1 MSALC
6 KSKWGLRVSAVILV
20 GGLVLVTSSVPT
32 QADERDDDRH
42 RGNPFDRILHK
53 LDKILDA
60 IKDNRGGQDGNFTLR
75 WDQNLPAAQRFVILA
90 AFNNEAVLDKNTGLV
105 WERSPAAAATSW
117 ESARSCINKNV
128 GGQKGWRLP
137 AIAELA
143 SLIDPAVPSP
153 GPTLPPAH
161 PFLSVQSVFFWSA
174 STLAGFPTVA
184 WGVNFSNGGVG
195 AGRVADGHLVWC
207 VRGGMQENVY

>member
-1 MSALC
+1 MRDGW
-6 KSKWGLRVSAVILV
+6 KRKWGWRIGAVMLV
-20 GGLVLVTSSVPT
+20 GGLVLGVSSAVT
-32 QADERDDDRH
+32 QAGERDDDRN

-60 IKDNRGGQDGNFTLR
+60 IKDGGGKDANHTLR
-75 WDQNLPAAQRFVILA
+75 WDQALPAAQRFVILA

-105 WERSPAAAATSW
+105 WERSPATTATSW
-117 ESARSCINKNV
+117 DSARGICINKNV

-143 SLIDPAVPSP
+143 SLIDPSVPIP

-161 PFLSVQSVFFWSA
+161 PFLGVQSVFFFSA
-174 STLAGFPTVA
+174 STLAGTPTVA
-184 WGVNFSNGGVG
+184 WGVNFSNSGVG
-195 AGRVADGHLVWC
+195 AGRIADSHLVWC
-207 VRGGMQENVY
+207 VRGGMQEGVY